1 MPRSTTPSARRAA
14 AAAPSAAVGGI
25 GRIHLWLGGSLWI
38 GHSAGLSGVHAHHA
52 FQISLPRDAPVG
64 FRGTLAEPWT
74 HYDGAIVRPHQ
85 PHQFDGR
92 GGRVAQLFVE
102 PETPAGRVLLDLTR
116 GQGITALT
124 RGQAHPLVEA
134 LFDCF
139 DSTRD
144 EAPMIEAAQRVLH
157 QLACCAPQPPA
168 LDPRIARAQAFLRS
182 QSAQAPTLAQTA
194 AQVHLSPGRLRH
206 LFVAQTGTSYRA
218 YLLWLRLLDAV
229 RAFSAG
235 ASWTDAAHTAGFADS
250 AHLSRTFKRMFGF
263 SPVMIVKE

>member
-1 MPRSTTPSARRAA
+1 
-14 AAAPSAAVGGI
+14 VGGI
-25 GRIHLWLGGSLWI
+25 GRIYLWLGGSLWI

-64 FRGTLAEPWT
+64 FRAALAAPWQD
-74 HYDGAIVRPHQ
+74 YDGAIVKPHQ

-102 PETPAGRVLLDLTR
+102 PETAEGRVLFDLTDERPITPLTR
-116 GQGITALT
+116 GQV
-124 RGQAHPLVEA
+124 RPLIEA
-134 LFDCF
+134 LYGRFDR
-139 DSTRD
+139 TRD
-144 EAPMIEAAQRVLH
+144 EAPMIEAARRALR
-157 QLACCAPQPPA
+157 QLVCCAPRPSA
-168 LDPRIARAQAFLRS
+168 LDPRIARAQTFLR
-182 QSAQAPTLAQTA
+182 AQIERAPTLAETA

-218 YLLWLRLLDAV
+218 YLLWLRLLEAV
-229 RAFSAG
+229 RAFNVG

-263 SPVMIVKE
+263 SPVRIVKE